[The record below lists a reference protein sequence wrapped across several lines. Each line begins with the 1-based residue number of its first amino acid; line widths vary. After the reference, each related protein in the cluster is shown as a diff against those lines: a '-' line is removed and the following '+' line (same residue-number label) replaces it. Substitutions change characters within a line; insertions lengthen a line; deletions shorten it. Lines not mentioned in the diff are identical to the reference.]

1 MELTDLLK
9 GKMVN
14 VMTDAKVVVQLEIET
29 VEQHTQY
36 HSVDLEPATR
46 ENDWWP
52 ASRDWTTSWI
62 SVKFTNGFV
71 KKYDSFKQIEL
82 AE

>member
-1 MELTDLLK
+1 MNVYELMK
-9 GKMVN
+9 GKKMK
-14 VMTDAKVVVQLEIET
+14 VMTDLKVEVELVIER
-29 VEQHTQY
+29 VEEKH

-52 ASRDWTTSWI
+52 ASRDWKTY
-62 SVKFTNGFV
+62 VVHFTNGSRKEF
-71 KKYDSFKQIEL
+71 DSLNRIEL